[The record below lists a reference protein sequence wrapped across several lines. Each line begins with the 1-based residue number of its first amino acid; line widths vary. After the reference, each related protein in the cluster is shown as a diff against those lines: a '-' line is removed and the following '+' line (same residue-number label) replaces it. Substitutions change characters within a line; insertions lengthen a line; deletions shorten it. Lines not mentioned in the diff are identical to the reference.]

1 MGLQMRSYR
10 LAAFLL
16 IAALAACH
24 RQDEENIQERAQNT
38 SERLQQ
44 RYNELEAEAESDVNG
59 QIAPLDNETANLLN
73 QMNGTSP
80 AGANG
85 AASNGAAQP

>member
-1 MGLQMRSYR
+1 MRSLP

-24 RQDEENIQERAQNT
+24 KQDEDNIQERAQNT

-44 RYNELEAEAESDVNG
+44 RYNELQAEAESDVNG

-73 QMNGTSP
+73 QMNAAAP
-80 AGANG
+80 ATNV
-85 AASNGAAQP
+85 AAAKTQ